1 LALMKMGFHSGGR
14 IESTRDQ
21 WHER

>member
-1 LALMKMGFHSGGR
+1 LALMEMGFHSGGR